1 MWNIKHLLIG
11 ILFAVC
17 AVVCVV
23 AWLFFDGGSITSGF
37 IFGGTGGKNTFAPIG
52 AVIFTFFSVMFFRN
66 ARR

>member
-1 MWNIKHLLIG
+1 MWDMKHLLIG

-17 AVVCVV
+17 AIVCLV
-23 AWLFFDGGSITSGF
+23 AFLFLDGGSITSGF

-52 AVIFTFFSVMFFRN
+52 AVIFGFFSIIFLKN